1 MIYLCIKELVS
12 YIVTIKGEIRMLRKI
27 DHTRMGSSNLGWLQS
42 IFHFSFAQYYN
53 PENINFGVLRVIND
67 DQIAPGTGFDAH
79 PHRDMEI
86 ISYVIDGELTHADSM
101 GNQRTVK
108 RGHVQY
114 MSAGTGVVHSEH
126 NRSANPLRM
135 LQIWIFPDKQG
146 YAPNYGDFL
155 FDWDDRKNQWLHMV
169 SNKCGDAPVKVNQD
183 VNFYSLELE
192 KDGEISFPV
201 KEGRQAY
208 LVQIEGNSKI
218 NDVSLVARDGL
229 EIVEE
234 DIGINAIETSHILVI
249 EMQKE
254 V

>member
-1 MIYLCIKELVS
+1 
-12 YIVTIKGEIRMLRKI
+12 MLRKI

-42 IFHFSFAQYYN
+42 IFHFSFSQYYN

-67 DQIAPGTGFDAH
+67 DQIAPGTGFDPH

-86 ISYVIDGELTHADSM
+86 ISYVVDGELTHADSM

-126 NRSANPLRM
+126 NRSASPLRM

-169 SNKCGDAPVKVNQD
+169 SNKEGDAPVKVNQD

-208 LVQIEGNSKI
+208 LVQIEGSSNI
-218 NDVSLVARDGL
+218 NDVSLTARDGL

-234 DIGINAIETSHILVI
+234 DIGIKAVETSHILVI

>member
-1 MIYLCIKELVS
+1 M
-12 YIVTIKGEIRMLRKI
+12 MLRKI
-27 DHTRMGSSNLGWLQS
+27 DSTRMGSSNLGWLQS
-42 IFHFSFAQYYN
+42 IFHFSFSQYYN

-67 DQIAPGTGFDAH
+67 DQIAPGTGFDPH

-86 ISYVIDGELTHADSM
+86 ISYVVDGELTHADSM

-169 SNKCGDAPVKVNQD
+169 SNKVGDAPVKVNQD

-218 NDVSLVARDGL
+218 NDVSLATRDGL

-234 DIGINAIETSHILVI
+234 EIQINAVETSHILVI

-254 V
+254 A